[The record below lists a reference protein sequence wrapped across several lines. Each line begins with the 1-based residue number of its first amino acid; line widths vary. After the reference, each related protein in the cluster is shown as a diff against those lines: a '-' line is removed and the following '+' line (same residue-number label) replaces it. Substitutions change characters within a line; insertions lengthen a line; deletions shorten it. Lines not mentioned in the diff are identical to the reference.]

1 MRAGQSGL
9 TGSEGQIAVERQF
22 VRLNW
27 GVARNPTE
35 HDLGTDLW
43 LMARDIR
50 RFDLG
55 ALIGA
60 QVKTGPTSFN
70 RPVTDDAGLITGWWY
85 YDSGSDHFKYWVEH
99 NVPHILVLHDLPT
112 DTSYW
117 IHVTADRVIS
127 TGQGSKIFVPENN
140 RVDLDHLDAL
150 LEVALGKREP
160 IQWEGSAWRGGQGI
174 VGADRLRY
182 ALLTPRLIAPHRNL
196 AVSEFGPEEAI
207 AMLVKMQLTELQPS
221 PSPYRESK
229 APNLLECS
237 ESPDWRWRFYAAL
250 YDSIVAEDGI
260 DALRELSRDDAAAT
274 MEQAAAAAMS
284 AALLMESKQPMDALA
299 VIEPIIEA
307 DVCAPVDQAWLL
319 TQQARCLADVGAVE
333 RAVEQAVLI
342 QELRRTHPGDPTAM
356 AIVGAAADM
365 IFSLS
370 NWGAR
375 PIADVVA
382 GRDTLAAWW
391 RTQEIAVGFEFKAE
405 EDFKAWAR
413 DRSITW
419 GRNDETWLRLRAASL
434 IAGATGDHRAWRAA
448 TSQLAQ
454 HTLTTSEDN
463 AKATHSGLSML
474 RVAGDTESVALAVP
488 HIIDTGSIPAIVE
501 CCNQIDL
508 NTSTRTTLRSDL
520 EFIEQAADVLPTI
533 EADAHTQ
540 WALGVLTDPT
550 VLRDK
555 LKPSFVIKDAVLDM
569 IARLVPALSDSLLR
583 SVINHVIS
591 VIPQGDQMAAHG
603 YAKVVYRIPQ
613 EAWTTADI
621 DVVRRRV
628 GDNFELQEE
637 FEIVVAA
644 ADESHR
650 LSLEERIARGDWA
663 AFEAFGDVR
672 DLRPETVEPLVE
684 QLSAAV
690 STEISRIRSGQSG
703 RGGRSPAATLI
714 IVNAWHPDHANWR
727 PITELLGTTGGFTYH
742 LKRPLQILYRLGS
755 HVPTVV
761 VDELV
766 PTLRELMTSLPR
778 THILTGDPDVRG
790 DAAAALES
798 MRLGS
803 VTQSDLWDL
812 TLGSPEQRVGAAQ
825 VIAAGREIA
834 RLDALV
840 AIAHD
845 RDPSV
850 RGAVANLLV
859 GWLSAEPEHEPVKAL
874 LQRLVESS
882 GMSVARS
889 VAARLDGTGR
899 NEQLDEVASLLRDHT
914 SAVIRKRIT
923 RYFEGNP
930 VDH

>member
-27 GVARNPTE
+27 GVTRNPTE

-60 QVKTGPTSFN
+60 QVKTGSTFFN
-70 RPVTDDAGLITGWWY
+70 RPVTDDAGVTTGWWY
-85 YDSGSDHFKYWVEH
+85 YESDDDHFKYWVEH
-99 NVPHILVLHDLPT
+99 NVPHILVLHNVAT
-112 DTSYW
+112 ETSYW
-117 IHVTADRVIS
+117 IHVTGDRVIS
-127 TGQGSKIFVPENN
+127 TGKGSKIFVPETNQ
-140 RVDLDHLDAL
+140 VDRDHLDAL
-150 LEVALGKREP
+150 LEVALGDREP
-160 IQWEGSAWRGGQGI
+160 IQWEGSTWRGGQGI
-174 VGADRLRY
+174 LGADRLRY

-207 AMLVKMQLTELQPS
+207 AMLVKMRLTELEPS
-221 PSPYRESK
+221 TSLNRESNS
-229 APNLLECS
+229 PNLLECS

-250 YDSIVAEDGI
+250 YDCIVAEKGT
-260 DALRELSRDDAAAT
+260 DALSELSRDDTAAA
-274 MEQAAAAAMS
+274 MERAAAAAMS

-307 DVCAPVDQAWLL
+307 DVCAPIDHAWLL

-333 RAVEQAVLI
+333 RAIEQAVQI

-370 NWGAR
+370 NWGAS

-391 RTQEIAVGFEFKAE
+391 RTQEIAAGFEFKAE

-419 GRNDETWLRLRAASL
+419 GRNDKTWLRLRAASL

-454 HTLTTSEDN
+454 HTLTTSKGN

-474 RVAGDTESVALAVP
+474 RVAGDTANVTLAVP
-488 HIIDTGSIPAIVE
+488 RIIDTGSIPAIIK
-501 CCNQIDL
+501 CCNRIDL
-508 NTSTRTTLRSDL
+508 DASTRTTLRSDI
-520 EFIEQAADVLPTI
+520 EFIEQAADVLPAI
-533 EADAHTQ
+533 EADAHAQ
-540 WALGVLTDPT
+540 WALGVLADPT

-555 LKPSFVIKDAVLDM
+555 LKPSFVVKDAVLDM
-569 IARLVPALSDSLLR
+569 IARLVPALSESLLR
-583 SVINHVIS
+583 SVIDHVIS
-591 VIPQGDQMAAHG
+591 VAPQEEQMAAHG
-603 YAKVVYRIPQ
+603 YAKVVYRIPRDV
-613 EAWTTADI
+613 WTTADI

-637 FEIVVAA
+637 FEIVIAA

-672 DLRPETVEPLVE
+672 DLSPETVAPLVE

-690 STEISRIRSGQSG
+690 STEVSRVRSGQSG
-703 RGGRSPAATLI
+703 RGGRSPAASLI

-727 PITELLGTTGGFTYH
+727 PITELLGTTEGFTYH

-761 VDELV
+761 TDELV

-778 THILTGDPDVRG
+778 THALTGDPDVRG

-798 MRLGS
+798 MRPGS
-803 VTQSDLWDL
+803 VTQSELWDL

-834 RLDALV
+834 KLDALV

-845 RDPSV
+845 DDSSV

-859 GWLSAEPEHEPVKAL
+859 GWLSAKPEHEPVRVL
-874 LQRLVESS
+874 LRRLVESS
-882 GMSVARS
+882 GMSIARS

-899 NEQLDEVASLLRDHT
+899 NDQLDEVASLLREHT
-914 SAVIRKRIT
+914 SAFIRRRIAQ
-923 RYFEGNP
+923 YFDG
-930 VDH
+930 DSADQ